1 MNKESKHSAV
11 MEMGQDDQLIIQRK
25 AKVESTANDISGIV
39 SFDNCWLRSKQRQN
53 LMLLFAPCADGYYSS
68 KGKGDNNA
76 LMH

>member
-25 AKVESTANDISGIV
+25 AKVESTANDLSGIV

-53 LMLLFAPCADGYYSS
+53 LSCYLHPVPTDTIHG
-68 KGKGDNNA
+68 
-76 LMH
+76 